1 MILDKLIVA
10 KKFAA
15 TLIILLALGMTVF
28 IFLLALSDP
37 L

>member
-1 MILDKLIVA
+1 MILDKSIAAEKIGTMLIV
-10 KKFAA
+10 
-15 TLIILLALGMTVF
+15 LLALGMTAF